1 MASLHFCCS
10 LMTDFVQMEY
20 FNMATNMPIIIQ
32 LIEEAWKYK
41 SAKKHQ
47 TTFQFKHY
55 FQMNFL

>member
-1 MASLHFCCS
+1 
-10 LMTDFVQMEY
+10 MTDFVQMEY